1 MAGLTATSLQWLL
14 DILVGGVLL
23 AWLVLFFGRG
33 YFWRADQRL
42 PALPPASLAD
52 KQASPACLPAVVA
65 IVPARNE
72 AEGIGPCVSALLG
85 QHYPGT
91 LRVMLVDDQSTDGT
105 ADIAQAAAE
114 SISAAGRLQ
123 ILAGKAL
130 PEGWA
135 GKVWA
140 MHQGVAAAGDAPL
153 LWFTDADIVH
163 GPDVLEKLVLHQQ
176 RDNRALVSLMVM
188 LSCRSFWERLLIPP
202 FIFFFQMLYPFPWV
216 NDRRRPLAGAAGGC
230 MLLRRDLLLQAGG
243 FAAMRGALID
253 DCTLAALMKKQG
265 PIWLGLGTESHSLR
279 DYRFLDEIW
288 RMVTRSAYVQLQFS
302 PWRLLEATL
311 GMIFLYALP
320 VVMLVAGL
328 VLPQWLWIAP
338 SGLALGLMAWAYAPS
353 VRLYAL
359 NGLWVLTLP
368 VAAMLYTLMTLD
380 SARRHYLGRGGA
392 WKGRHYDQSGEK
404 RP

>member
-1 MAGLTATSLQWLL
+1 MALPLEWLL
-14 DILVGGVLL
+14 DALVSAVLL

-42 PALPPASLAD
+42 PDLPAASFPD
-52 KQASPACLPAVVA
+52 KKASAERLPAVIA

-72 AEGIGPCVSALLG
+72 AEGIGPCVTALLR
-85 QHYPGT
+85 QHYPAA
-91 LRVMLVDDQSTDGT
+91 LRVMVVDDQSEDGT
-105 ADIAQAAAE
+105 ADIARAAAE
-114 SISAAGRLQ
+114 KIGASDRLQ

-130 PEGWA
+130 PEAWA

-140 MHQGVAAAGDAPL
+140 MHQGVAAAEDAPL

-163 GPDVLEKLVLHQQ
+163 GPDVLQKLVLHLQ

-216 NDRRRPLAGAAGGC
+216 NDPRRKLAGAAGGC

-265 PIWLGLGTESHSLR
+265 PVWLGLGTESHSLR
-279 DYRFLDEIW
+279 DYRSLDEIW

-311 GMIFLYALP
+311 GMLFLYAVP
-320 VVMLVAGL
+320 VIMLAAGL
-328 VLPQWLWIAP
+328 VLQQWVWTTLSA
-338 SGLALGLMAWAYAPS
+338 LALGLMAWAYYPS

-359 NGLWVLTLP
+359 NGLWILTLP
-368 VAAMLYTLMTLD
+368 VAALLYTLMTLD
-380 SARRHYLGRGGA
+380 SARRHYRGRGGA